1 MTDTTKQNTTWLIG
15 VMAFILQGGALVYY
29 TGAANAQITTE
40 VKMLT
45 QQVSELNSQL
55 REMRQLSVDVAV
67 LKSRSVNK

>member
-1 MTDTTKQNTTWLIG
+1 MTDTTKNNTTWLIG

-29 TGAANAQITTE
+29 TGATNAQITTE

-45 QQVSELNSQL
+45 QQVQELNSQL

-67 LKSRSVNK
+67 LKSRNAQ